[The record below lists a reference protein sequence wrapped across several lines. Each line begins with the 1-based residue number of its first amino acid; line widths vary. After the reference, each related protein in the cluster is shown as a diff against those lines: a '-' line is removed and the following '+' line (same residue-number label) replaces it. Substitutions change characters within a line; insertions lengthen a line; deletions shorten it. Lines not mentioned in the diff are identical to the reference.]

1 MRPHWYGESLSLVS
15 TTHLV
20 QVCGGLPLR
29 VDHGITKVAVV
40 YAKVTTTFGEEA
52 DKLLKGARVV
62 VITFAQGIAA
72 VGHKDRV
79 VVGVPGHH
87 LHVTPACLSR
97 ALSPHACS
105 KVAVKFGIACPT
117 PTVLGALTSI
127 IATPCTLPT
136 DYGGWPA
143 PVL

>member
-1 MRPHWYGESLSLVS
+1 VE
-15 TTHLV
+15 
-20 QVCGGLPLR
+20 
-29 VDHGITKVAVV
+29 HGITKVAVV
-40 YAKVTTTFGEEA
+40 YAKVDSTFGEGAE
-52 DKLLKGARVV
+52 KLLQGAFVV
-62 VITFAQGIAA
+62 VLTFAQGVAT
-72 VGHKDRV
+72 VSYKDRV
-79 VVGVPGHH
+79 VVGVPGHR
-87 LHVTPACLSR
+87 LHVAPACLSR

-105 KVAVKFGIACPT
+105 KLAVKFGIACPT